1 MRYTLLFAL
10 CAAFLITACGSD
22 APEPPP
28 NEQVIEIAVTNQ
40 GYEPEQIELTAGV
53 PTRLVVTRTGDS
65 ACASQLQIPAMGI
78 APTDLPLDES
88 VAFTF
93 TPTKEGNYAFT
104 CGMDMLTGTLS
115 VQSYPPAPR

>member
-1 MRYTLLFAL
+1 MRYTLLFSL
-10 CAAFLITACGSD
+10 LAASLLTACGSD

-40 GYEPEQIELTAGV
+40 GYTPAQIELTAGV
-53 PTRLVVTRTGDS
+53 PTRLIVTRTGDS

-93 TPTKEGNYAFT
+93 TPTKEGSYAFT

>member
-10 CAAFLITACGSD
+10 CAAFLITACGSE
-22 APEPPP
+22 APDPSP
-28 NEQVIEIAVTNQ
+28 NEQVIEVAVTNQ

-53 PTRLVVTRTGDS
+53 PTRLIVTRTGDS

-78 APTDLPLDES
+78 APTDLPLGES

-93 TPTKEGNYAFT
+93 TPTKEGSYAFT

-115 VQSYPPAPR
+115 VQP